1 MGPVAVSGAPT
12 AVQSAGAPEASARNT
27 TDQPAGSVGGV
38 TPGAVD
44 AASTAARLKSSA
56 TAPLLV
62 TQTRNRVAMA
72 AAPGVTA
79 LVRITVVVVGPRPSA
94 ATAVP
99 AGGAARSLVTS
110 TVLAATAASVSV
122 TSSNTA
128 LLKTDVARFT
138 IEYAALGALA
148 GSVTRT
154 TTRAPQTAGETV
166 VSLTK
171 GAGHGWPTP
180 GIGPVSGAAAPPLLM
195 SGLAPS
201 CWKKPTVVPAG
212 KPFDVTVMSKVSVPL
227 PRFHT

>member
-44 AASTAARLKSSA
+44 AASTAARVKSSA
-56 TAPLLV
+56 AAPL
-62 TQTRNRVAMA
+62 
-72 AAPGVTA
+72 
-79 LVRITVVVVGPRPSA
+79 
-94 ATAVP
+94 
-99 AGGAARSLVTS
+99 
-110 TVLAATAASVSV
+110 
-122 TSSNTA
+122 
-128 LLKTDVARFT
+128 
-138 IEYAALGALA
+138 
-148 GSVTRT
+148 
-154 TTRAPQTAGETV
+154 TAGETV